1 MSVAS
6 VARDFPEGPVTQ
18 WQWEMSMASEAQ
30 DFAGPVLIAV
40 LNDPQSSWEYVE
52 NMCYMNIQLSPLSLN
67 PFFLILFQFLS
78 SMIVYLNWKLLNLLK
93 FFIYKFYFNEN
104 LIQLP
109 EEPWE
114 HHLGEIWQGMLKSKF
129 NMDLISFFYQLNP

>member
-1 MSVAS
+1 
-6 VARDFPEGPVTQ
+6 
-18 WQWEMSMASEAQ
+18 MASEAQ

-109 EEPWE
+109 EEP
-114 HHLGEIWQGMLKSKF
+114 
-129 NMDLISFFYQLNP
+129 